1 MDHHDC
7 SVDYKGEK
15 MGKVMFF
22 DVDGTLFRRECL
34 VPDSTVKAIRKAVD
48 NGHYAFLC
56 TGRGASEM
64 PEEVK
69 ALPLHG
75 EVCQCGTYV
84 KVGEEVV
91 VDAAVTGE
99 DCQKIVQ
106 ILKQYDCPFF
116 IENPDYFYYDSEY
129 IPDGFEKMIHI
140 IKSNYPGGVKT
151 MDELDDRIAKIT
163 GYPQRRENIPA
174 IREALSPWFYVIDH
188 EEYDYIE
195 IILNGYTKG
204 TGIEAVMKTMGISR
218 EDTYGFGDSMNDI
231 PMLETVGTA
240 VVMGEAPDALKEKY
254 LVTDGI
260 KEDGL
265 ANALK
270 MLGLA

>member
-1 MDHHDC
+1 
-7 SVDYKGEK
+7 
-15 MGKVMFF
+15 MFF

-99 DCQKIVQ
+99 DCQKIFQ